1 MPMLALEETPN
12 RLHVRHSNA
21 TRPAV
26 VINTCMLAL
35 RRVAQVILSKPL
47 TPASRIANTNV
58 TAQWCDHMSH

>member
-26 VINTCMLAL
+26 MINTCMLAL
-35 RRVAQVILSKPL
+35 RRVAQVNLSKPL

>member
-12 RLHVRHSNA
+12 RLHVHHSNA

-26 VINTCMLAL
+26 MINTYMLAL
-35 RRVAQVILSKPL
+35 RRVAHVILSKPR

-58 TAQWCDHMSH
+58 TAQ